1 MQDVRPNYGFHPVLE
16 KDHPYIFID
25 ACMQAWPDAE
35 YHIAHKHGVTAYNVT
50 AWMPHATLEQAV
62 EGIMFWH
69 LIARKTPAL
78 SVAVQAGDIRRAK
91 QDGKS
96 VFILGAQ
103 DGDFIGNK
111 LHRVEALYRLGL
123 RILLPAYNTANMICS
138 GCLDRTQGG
147 LTRFGRLV
155 VKESNR
161 TGMLLDCS
169 HLAKRSSLDII
180 AESEEPVV
188 FTHSNVKAIVDNP
201 RNIDDEQI
209 KACAERG
216 GVIGLAPW
224 GPLVLKQTS
233 SEWPSIDDLIDHVDH
248 IAGLTGSTKHI
259 GIGTDLSI
267 GTYPDH
273 GRDPWGEPDYPN
285 PSERYDR
292 TVTSDIRSPRRALRD
307 WNSYPEVVNFIDRL
321 LARGYSPPDIA
332 NILGENF
339 LRVFGEVWV

>member
-1 MQDVRPNYGFHPVLE
+1 MHDVRPNYGFHPILE

-35 YHIAHKHGVTAYNVT
+35 YHIAHRHGVTAYTVT
-50 AWMPHATLEQAV
+50 SWMPHATLEQAV

-78 SVAVQAGDIRRAK
+78 LVAFRAEDIRRAK
-91 QDGKS
+91 QEGKS
-96 VFILGAQ
+96 VFILAAQ

-123 RILLPAYNTANMICS
+123 RILLPAYNTANIICS
-138 GCLDRTQGG
+138 GCLDRTQSG
-147 LTRFGRLV
+147 LTSFGRLV
-155 VKESNR
+155 VKEANR
-161 TGMLLDCS
+161 VGMVLDCS

-180 AESEEPVV
+180 EESEKPVV
-188 FTHSNVKAIVDNP
+188 FTHSNASAVVNNP

-209 KACAERG
+209 KACAGRG
-216 GVIGLAPW
+216 GVIGLASW
-224 GPLVLKQTS
+224 GPLVLKENGS
-233 SEWPSIDDLIDHVDH
+233 GWPTLDDFIDHVDH
-248 IAGLTGSTKHI
+248 IASLMGSTKHI

-273 GRDPWGEPDYPN
+273 ARDPWGEPEYPN
-285 PSERYDR
+285 PSERYDKV
-292 TVTSDIRSPRRALRD
+292 VTSDIRSPKRALKD
-307 WNSYPEVVNFIDRL
+307 WNSYPEVVNFIEKL
-321 LARGYSPPDIA
+321 LVRGYSQQDVA